1 MEIGVLGKDDLLIS
15 VPLAEDAE
23 ITLRYVSR
31 EELREITKKATKITW
46 NRKHEP
52 KEEFDP
58 VQADL
63 LLGRAAVRGWKG
75 LTMEGEEFPYSPEN
89 CDLLMRKWTEF
100 ARFVSET
107 CMDLQ
112 RLQEEEKKRRLGNS

>member
-1 MEIGVLGKDDLLIS
+1 MEIGALGKEDFLIT
-15 VPLAEDAE
+15 VPFIEDSE
-23 ITLRYVSR
+23 VVLRYVSA
-31 EELREITKKATKITW
+31 EELQQIAKKATTVTW
-46 NRKHEP
+46 DRKNEP
-52 KEEFDP
+52 KEELDP
-58 VQADL
+58 IQIQVL
-63 LLGRAAVRGWKG
+63 MGRAAVRGWKG

-112 RLQEEEKKRRLGNS
+112 RLQEEERKRQLGNS